1 MEYRRL
7 GRTGL
12 RISAIALGGHWK
24 GLAPPLSGTG
34 YDEADWRN
42 LQNPAFLENR
52 RQVLAKALELGVT
65 YVDACSPQ
73 EILVYSR
80 LLRELGGRMHFGFSW
95 HTREP
100 RDPAWRSAA
109 RLVEGFEQSLREAG
123 LDHAGLWRIS
133 LPVEE
138 VEPSER
144 RRVEEATA
152 GALERA
158 KRQGKARFGGV
169 SSHDPAWLKSFVKD
183 YPEQI
188 EVVLFPV
195 TGASRRRVSDSLFDT
210 LDALDLGVL
219 AIKPF
224 AGGALF
230 EGDGRDD
237 VRARHALGNVL
248 ANPRIAATLP
258 GFANAR
264 QIENALCAAP
274 GPVEATGLLARAPRW
289 LKAWQEV

>member
-12 RISAIALGGHWK
+12 DISAIALGGHWK
-24 GLAPPLSGTG
+24 GLAPPLAGTG

-52 RQVLAKALELGVT
+52 RQVLAKALESGIN

-73 EILVYSR
+73 EILVYSE
-80 LLRELGGRMHFGFSW
+80 LLRELVGRMYFGFSW

-100 RDPAWRSAA
+100 RDQAWRGAA

-123 LDHAGLWRIS
+123 LDHADLWRIS
-133 LPVEE
+133 LPVEG
-138 VEPSER
+138 VEPEER
-144 RRVEEATA
+144 KMVEEATA

-158 KRQGKARFGGV
+158 KREGKARFGGV
-169 SSHDPAWLKSFVKD
+169 SSHDPAWLKSFVKE

-195 TGASRRRVSDSLFDT
+195 TGASRRRASDSLFDT
-210 LDALDLGVL
+210 LDALDTGVL

-237 VRARHALGNVL
+237 VRARNALGNVL
-248 ANPRIAATLP
+248 ANPRISAALP
-258 GFANAR
+258 GFANTR
-264 QIENALCAAP
+264 QIENALCAAS
-274 GPVEATGLLARAPRW
+274 GPVEAAGLWARAPQW
-289 LKAWQEV
+289 LRAWQEV